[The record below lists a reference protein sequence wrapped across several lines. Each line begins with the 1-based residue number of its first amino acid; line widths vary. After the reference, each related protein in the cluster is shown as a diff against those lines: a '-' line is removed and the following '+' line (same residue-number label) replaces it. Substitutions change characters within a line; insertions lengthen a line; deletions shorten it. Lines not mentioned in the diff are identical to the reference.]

1 MISIT
6 DLKVA
11 NRKLDELS
19 SDDITQLRTEIIKG
33 IFNIPFMKSAEC
45 TICYSV
51 EIIVDV
57 KLPCR
62 NIDSKTG
69 RPRCEGLM
77 CLSCARRILG
87 LSLNRQQYHEVKCPT
102 CRESS
107 RRPLSAIEGYS
118 INMGL
123 IRAIDNYLIFEN
135 TIYKN
140 IFGQSLKP
148 IECSKCRMQLDT
160 LSDLHH
166 HLRGDTG
173 YNNCP
178 ESLVL
183 CLQCKTLCTRKT
195 LTPTNICEKCY
206 ISNQINVWDRPP
218 PQADEVAWIGG

>member
-19 SDDITQLRTEIIKG
+19 SEDIQQLRSEIIEG

-45 TICYSV
+45 TICYTV
-51 EIIVDV
+51 GIIVDV

-62 NIDSKTG
+62 NINVKTG

-77 CLSCARRILG
+77 CLSCARRVLG
-87 LSLNRQQYHEVKCPT
+87 LSLDRQQYHEVKCPT

-107 RRPLSAIEGYS
+107 RRPITAIEGYS
-118 INMGL
+118 INMAL
-123 IRAIDNYLIFEN
+123 IRAIDNYLTFEN
-135 TIYKN
+135 NIYKN
-140 IFGQSLKP
+140 IFGQSLKS
-148 IECSKCRMQLDT
+148 IECPKCGMQLDT

-166 HLRGDTG
+166 HIRGDSG
-173 YNNCP
+173 YDHCP

-183 CLQCKTLCTRKT
+183 CLQCKTLHARKT
-195 LTPTNICEKCY
+195 LTSTNICEKCY
-206 ISNQINVWDRPP
+206 INRRINVWDRPP
-218 PQADEVAWIGG
+218 PQADDVAWIGR